1 MGRDGLKR
9 YKEAAPFIS
18 SSPHVGQNDIRFI
31 RLIVESTDPSW
42 KKEMQI
48 EFTDYI
54 TALDNECVMTH
65 GERESANVQVHLK
78 PHAERSDA
86 TVKKIAIIAPPLLV
100 LAIHAVQRCATC
112 ARTGGHFSIWLP

>member
-1 MGRDGLKR
+1 MEGGVLGDAWRDEGFFLTVRLGRDGLKR

-65 GERESANVQVHLK
+65 GARESANVQVHLK

-86 TVKKIAIIAPPLLV
+86 TVKKNSNHSSP
-100 LAIHAVQRCATC
+100 R
-112 ARTGGHFSIWLP
+112 F